1 MLKTAV
7 RPKFDQA
14 GEMGK
19 IPGVYLI
26 FFLPKMAPSE
36 PGRRIASYHD
46 GAASQNVSCGDGVPG
61 RSNLPTGI

>member
-26 FFLPKMAPSE
+26 FFPPKN
-36 PGRRIASYHD
+36 
-46 GAASQNVSCGDGVPG
+46 GAE
-61 RSNLPTGI
+61 